1 MEIINLICFQLC
13 CEQNSFDTC
22 FGLEFKQK
30 YHAYFKRWSCHWD
43 AFLDDNNRDSNNGS
57 NDMCVVNGYIFIW
70 MNLCFFS

>member
-13 CEQNSFDTC
+13 FEQNSFDTC

-30 YHAYFKRWSCHWD
+30 YHAYFKRWSFHWD